1 MGVEPFMVW
10 LSYDGTGTAMP
21 DFWSHLPENKAPY
34 GRAIVPAKPD
44 GTEGNGALLIARL
57 KAAVEKRRIPVL
69 MEH

>member
-1 MGVEPFMVW
+1 MALIRW
-10 LSYDGTGTAMP
+10 DGDGNARL
-21 DFWSHLPENKAPY
+21 WSHLPENKAPY

>member
-1 MGVEPFMVW
+1 
-10 LSYDGTGTAMP
+10 MP